1 MEAVK
6 KYRILTVGS
15 VILGISDYCSNF
27 RIISVLAELAVL
39 P

>member
-6 KYRILTVGS
+6 KYGILTVGS
-15 VILGISDYCSNF
+15 VILGISDYMF
-27 RIISVLAELAVL
+27 ISVLAELAVL